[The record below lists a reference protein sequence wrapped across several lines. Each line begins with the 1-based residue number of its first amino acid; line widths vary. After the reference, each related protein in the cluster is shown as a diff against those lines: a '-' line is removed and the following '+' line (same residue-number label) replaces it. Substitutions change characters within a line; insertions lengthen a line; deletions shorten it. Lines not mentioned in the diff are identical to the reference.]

1 MELGRERRRGRADR
15 REGEGASRERG
26 GAEGERWGPCSSSSA
41 SRHRADGVRLPQPAS
56 CKQMLRAGA
65 ASREQF
71 LPTGIDNLVL
81 SACEGYQRRDAQAL
95 RCGVASEELCYLFSF
110 AGGSILVLY
119 SSKRSMVQS

>member
-1 MELGRERRRGRADR
+1 
-15 REGEGASRERG
+15 
-26 GAEGERWGPCSSSSA
+26 
-41 SRHRADGVRLPQPAS
+41 
-56 CKQMLRAGA
+56 MLRVGA
-65 ASREQF
+65 AFREQF

-81 SACEGYQRRDAQAL
+81 SAREGYQRRDAQAL